1 MSVVKIEVA
10 HCALDKA
17 GMKNPLVEKCSYSKD
32 GRRSENLVGGWTKV
46 NRSANILVHQAS
58 TELA

>member
-17 GMKNPLVEKCSYSKD
+17 GMKNPLVEKCSYSRD
-32 GRRSENLVGGWTKV
+32 GGRSENLGGQVEMWRAKSPIRLDRV
-46 NRSANILVHQAS
+46 N
-58 TELA
+58 

>member
-17 GMKNPLVEKCSYSKD
+17 GMKNPLVEKCSYSRD
-32 GRRSENLVGGWTKV
+32 GGRSENLGGQVEMW
-46 NRSANILVHQAS
+46 RA
-58 TELA
+58 

>member
-17 GMKNPLVEKCSYSKD
+17 GMKNPLVEKCSYSWD
-32 GRRSENLVGGWTKV
+32 GGRAENLVGQVEMW
-46 NRSANILVHQAS
+46 RA
-58 TELA
+58 